1 MLKEGYED
9 YQRYKSDKEMNN
21 KLTKV
26 LNFREQIEMPS
37 NSESAASLNSAVSG
51 SRKSR
56 QYDVSWGVKKWQNL
70 APGDIV
76 KLESDFEAPADI
88 MIMCSSNKS
97 GVVFVDTMNLDGET
111 YLKERHAISDLI
123 SEDNVNKTR
132 GEIFC
137 EAPSENLEKWE
148 A

>member
-1 MLKEGYED
+1 
-9 YQRYKSDKEMNN
+9 
-21 KLTKV
+21 
-26 LNFREQIEMPS
+26 
-37 NSESAASLNSAVSG
+37 
-51 SRKSR
+51 
-56 QYDVSWGVKKWQNL
+56 
-70 APGDIV
+70 
-76 KLESDFEAPADI
+76 
-88 MIMCSSNKS
+88 MCSSNKS

-123 SEDNVNKTR
+123 SEDNVGKTR